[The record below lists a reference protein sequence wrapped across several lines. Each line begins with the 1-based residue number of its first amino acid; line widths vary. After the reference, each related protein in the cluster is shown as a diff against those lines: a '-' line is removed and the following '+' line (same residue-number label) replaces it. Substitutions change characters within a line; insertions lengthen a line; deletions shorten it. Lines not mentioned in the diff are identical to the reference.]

1 MVNRK
6 VDYDITILGGGASSV
21 YAAFKLKSQNVSLVY
36 SEESLGGILN
46 GKKWKNFYVDNG
58 CHLFDGNEKQFEFY
72 ESIGGMKPH
81 SVKYGSINSG
91 KFTNEIATPE
101 INDNKL
107 SIEAFEEL
115 NNFKFFQNKEK
126 EAETLKDVF
135 LSRFGITG
143 GNYLS
148 EVQKKFTGLN
158 SELINGSEFNKFSIF
173 HRLRVGDD
181 KMSNK
186 LKQKNSYL
194 DQIICASL
202 ESRGLNKF
210 QVSMY
215 PKDLGTSSFSRNSE
229 AFLNSTNIS
238 KINKFKVETIINK
251 KNYFEIH
258 DIEGNKITT
267 KFIISTLPYGQFQKY
282 LGFPTTPPL
291 EFINYKIIVIEVDA
305 KKISD
310 IYYVQDF
317 DLDNLT
323 YRGSNMGYYS
333 NQFSEDNTTF
343 VTAEIP
349 YASAD
354 IHINIEKIKEEL
366 IKQNILSS
374 DCEVLDY
381 KIIDKKNV
389 IPINNEVNEVGFPNG
404 IYSLESNSFSL
415 KKKMEDVDNICSRLV
430 KEI

>member
-1 MVNRK
+1 MDYSK

-21 YAAFKLKSQNVSLVY
+21 YAAFKLKSQKVSLIY
-36 SEESLGGILN
+36 NEDKLGGILN
-46 GKKWKNFYVDNG
+46 GEKWKNFYIDNG
-58 CHLFDGNEKQFEFY
+58 CHLFDGNDEQFEFF
-72 ESIGGMKPH
+72 ESVGGMKSH
-81 SVKYGSINSG
+81 SVKYGSMNLG
-91 KFTNEIATPE
+91 KFTNDIATPE

-107 SIEAFEEL
+107 SLKAFEEL
-115 NNFKFFQNKEK
+115 NNFKFPENNEK
-126 EAETLKDVF
+126 KIENLKDVF
-135 LSRFGITG
+135 LRRFGKTG
-143 GNYLS
+143 GTYLS
-148 EVQKKFTGLN
+148 EVQKKFTGMN

-181 KMSNK
+181 KMSNE
-186 LKQKNSYL
+186 LKKKNSYL

-210 QVSMY
+210 QISMY
-215 PKDLGTSSFSRNSE
+215 PKDLGSSSFGRNSE
-229 AFLNSTNIS
+229 DFLNSANIS
-238 KINKFKVETIINK
+238 KINNFNVGTIINK

-258 DIEGNKITT
+258 DSEGNKITT
-267 KFIISTLPYGQFQKY
+267 KFIISTLPYTLFQKF
-282 LGFPTTPPL
+282 LGFSTTPPL
-291 EFINYKIIVIEVDA
+291 EFINYKIIVIEVDV
-305 KKISD
+305 KEISD
-310 IYYVQDF
+310 MYYVQDF

-333 NQFSEDNTTF
+333 NQFSEDKTTF

-349 YASAD
+349 YATSD
-354 IHINIEKIKEEL
+354 IQINIEKIKQEL

-381 KIIDKKNV
+381 KIIDKKNI
-389 IPINNEVNEVGFPNG
+389 IPINNEVKEVSFPNR

-415 KKKMEDVDNICSRLV
+415 KKKLEDIDNICSCLM